1 MDAVDVNVGG
11 PLRLVQA
18 LLPNMLT
25 ASNPLIIN
33 VTSRLGSVS
42 AHARGDFSELST
54 SYAYKISK
62 AALNMLTISLA
73 QDLQDQIRVWAVHPG
88 KLATVMGQ
96 ADASKEPSLA
106 AQQLRELVD
115 SGDST
120 SPRFCSLGDEDLSW

>member
-1 MDAVDVNVGG
+1 
-11 PLRLVQA
+11 
-18 LLPNMLT
+18 MLT

-42 AHARGDFSELST
+42 AQARGDFAELST

-62 AALNMLTISLA
+62 AALNVLTISLA
-73 QDLQDQIRVWAVHPG
+73 QDLQDQIRVWAVNPG

-115 SGDST
+115 SGNST
-120 SPRFCSLGDEDLSW
+120 SPAAKEACRTADGIYRRLRALPI